1 MVSVYKSLR
10 SITKGLAGPV
20 GIGAMAVTKGREG
33 VIQLVYFIAMLSVML
48 AVFNFLPLPMLDGG
62 HVVLVFVDKLH
73 RLLRGRPL
81 SVKVY
86 AGVQIVGWVLILG
99 LFLAVT
105 FQDVARVVF
114 GR

>member
-1 MVSVYKSLR
+1 V
-10 SITKGLAGPV
+10 
-20 GIGAMAVTKGREG
+20 
-33 VIQLVYFIAMLSVML
+33 

-81 SVKVY
+81 SAKVY
-86 AGVQIVGWVLILG
+86 AGVQIAGLVLILG
-99 LFLAVT
+99 LFLAIT
-105 FQDVARVVF
+105 FQDVARFVF